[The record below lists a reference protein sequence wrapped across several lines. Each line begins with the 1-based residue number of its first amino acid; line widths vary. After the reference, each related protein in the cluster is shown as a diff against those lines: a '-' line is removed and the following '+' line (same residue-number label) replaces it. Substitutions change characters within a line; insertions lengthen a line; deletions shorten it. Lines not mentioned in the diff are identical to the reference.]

1 LWLQRSWSGEVC
13 NVSVLVA
20 VGVNEEVFAKC
31 WLCGGSKEDKA
42 SLNGIKELPL
52 DRPVPPT
59 LNLSVDF
66 PEFAN
71 TLRNAEG
78 SKCLVA

>member
-1 LWLQRSWSGEVC
+1 MRK
-13 NVSVLVA
+13 
-20 VGVNEEVFAKC
+20 VFAKY
-31 WLCGGSKEDKA
+31 WLCAEGSKEDKA

-59 LNLSVDF
+59 LNLSVDS

-71 TLRNAEG
+71 TLRGAEG